1 MRLFLV
7 DIFNGLVATLSLSL
21 LASQLLDLARD
32 TWHAEVM
39 PAWEWLAV
47 SILVVRPSANE
58 TKLVGNLGQ
67 ASLAEFGE
75 VDLHSGNI

>member
-1 MRLFLV
+1 MRLLLV
-7 DIFNGLVATLSLSL
+7 DIFNGLVATLSLSM
-21 LASQLLDLARD
+21 LASQLLDLTRD

-39 PAWEWLAV
+39 PAWERLAV
-47 SILVVRPSANE
+47 SILIVRSSANE

-67 ASLAEFGE
+67 AGVAEFGE